1 LAIIF
6 GVIGITKSIFPVC
19 DASNIVFFYRSM
31 SKSCLVMALIF
42 SAAMGVIAPLT
53 QAAESAAPI
62 AYDNGKG
69 AFATGKYR
77 NLFSEIGKSDA
88 EIKAKVNKA
97 YHQLFEGDLKTQ
109 RLFIP
114 AGTNANGPLGYI
126 PDIQHTDVR
135 SEGMSYGMMIAV
147 QMNKK
152 EVFDALW
159 NWSHTYMY
167 HADTNHPTYGYFSWQ
182 MNYDGTAISEGAAP
196 DGEEYY
202 AMSLLFA
209 ANRWGS
215 GKGIYDYK
223 GMAHKILT
231 DMVHRQ
237 SGGSGRMN
245 SAGRKIPS
253 PRIPADP
260 YELGTV
266 YVQMSDY
273 TPDTNAPQGGR
284 RGGMGGFGG
293 FGRGGTN
300 QFGTNVPGG
309 RRGGFG
315 GFGGMGGDGAA
326 PRMNNMVSL
335 EHKMIRFVAGANYTD
350 PSYHLPAFYELWS
363 RWGPAED
370 SQLWYEAAQVSRDL
384 YVKSANPVTG
394 LCPNYSTWEGAPSGG
409 GSTFMEDA
417 WRCSMNWSVDWLW
430 FQKDPRQQ
438 VLSDNIQKFFESKG
452 QNYDDHWV
460 LDGSQSRRNRHSPG
474 LVATLGAA
482 SLAASDAERSK
493 KFAEDLWNLDVPS
506 SLVFR
511 YYDGLLYMM
520 CMLNASGQF
529 QAIMPQH

>member
-1 LAIIF
+1 MLKIPVLILLATL
-6 GVIGITKSIFPVC
+6 GVITPLAVFGQSSAPVF
-19 DASNIVFFYRSM
+19 D
-31 SKSCLVMALIF
+31 
-42 SAAMGVIAPLT
+42 
-53 QAAESAAPI
+53 
-62 AYDNGKG
+62 DGKG

-77 NLFSEIGKSDA
+77 NLFAQIGKSEA
-88 EIKAKVNKA
+88 EIKAKVDRA
-97 YHQLFEGDLKTQ
+97 YKQLFEGDLKTQ
-109 RLFIP
+109 RLYIP
-114 AGTNANGPLGYI
+114 AGTNGNGPLAYI

-152 EVFDALW
+152 EAFDALW

-167 HADTNHPTYGYFSWQ
+167 HSDTNHPTYGYFSWQ

-196 DGEEYY
+196 DGEEYF

-209 ANRWGS
+209 ANRWGN

-223 GMAHKILT
+223 AMAHKILT

-245 SAGRKIPS
+245 NAGRKIPS

-260 YELGTV
+260 YEMGTV

-273 TPDTNAPQGGR
+273 TPDPNAPQGGR
-284 RGGMGGFGG
+284 FGG
-293 FGRGGTN
+293 
-300 QFGTNVPGG
+300 P
-309 RRGGFG
+309 GGFG
-315 GFGGMGGDGAA
+315 GFGGMGPGGTNQFGTNRPGSRRGGMGGDGGGA

-335 EHKMIRFVAGANYTD
+335 EHKMIRFVPGANYSD
-350 PSYHLPAFYELWS
+350 PSYHLPAFYELWA
-363 RWGPAED
+363 RWGPVED
-370 SQLWYEAAQVSRDL
+370 RQLWYEAAQVSRDFF
-384 YVKSANPVTG
+384 VKSAHPETG
-394 LCPNYSTWEGAPSGG
+394 LCPNYATFEGAPYGG
-409 GSTFMEDA
+409 GTAFMEDA
-417 WRCSMNWSVDWLW
+417 WRCSMNWSVDWHW

-438 VLSDNIQKFFESKG
+438 VLSDHIQKFFESKG
-452 QNYDDHWV
+452 EKYNDHWV
-460 LDGSQSRRNRHSPG
+460 IDGSQSRRNRHSPG

-493 KFAEDLWNLDVPS
+493 KFAEALWNLDVPS

>member
-1 LAIIF
+1 MIKPSLLLSVIISATVL
-6 GVIGITKSIFPVC
+6 GA
-19 DASNIVFFYRSM
+19 AS
-31 SKSCLVMALIF
+31 ALN
-42 SAAMGVIAPLT
+42 T
-53 QAAESAAPI
+53 QAAAPAAFD
-62 AYDNGKG
+62 AGKG

-77 NLFSEIGKSDA
+77 NLFAEIGKSDA
-88 EIKAKVNKA
+88 EIKAKVDRA
-97 YHQLFEGDLKTQ
+97 YKQLFEGDLKTQ

-114 AGTNANGPLGYI
+114 AGTNDNGPLAYI

-152 EVFDALW
+152 DVFDALW

-167 HADTNHPTYGYFSWQ
+167 HADTNHPSYGYFSWE

-209 ANRWGS
+209 ANRWGN

-223 GMAHKILT
+223 TMAHKILT
-231 DMVHRQ
+231 AMVHRQ

-245 SAGRKIPS
+245 NAGRKIPS

-260 YELGTV
+260 YEMGTV

-273 TPDTNAPQGGR
+273 VPGTNAPQDGRRGGARGFGGGFTNQSGTNFFSGR

-293 FGRGGTN
+293 DGG
-300 QFGTNVPGG
+300 G
-309 RRGGFG
+309 
-315 GFGGMGGDGAA
+315 A

-335 EHKMIRFVAGANYTD
+335 EHKMIRFVPGADYTD
-350 PSYHLPAFYELWS
+350 PSYHLPAFYELWA

-370 SQLWYEAAQVSRDL
+370 SQLWYEAAQVSRDHF
-384 YVKSANPVTG
+384 VNAANPETG
-394 LCPNYSTWEGAPSGG
+394 LCPNYSNWDGTPSGR
-409 GSTFMEDA
+409 GSVFMEDA
-417 WRCSMNWSVDWLW
+417 WRCAMNWSVDWNW

-438 VLSDNIQKFFESKG
+438 VLSDHLQKFFESKG
-452 QNYDDHWV
+452 EKYDDHWV

-493 KFAEDLWNLDVPS
+493 KFGEALWNLDVPS

-520 CMLNASGQF
+520 CMLHASGQF
-529 QAIMPQH
+529 QAIMPQHYPAP

>member
-1 LAIIF
+1 MS
-6 GVIGITKSIFPVC
+6 ITRV
-19 DASNIVFFYRSM
+19 ALT
-31 SKSCLVMALIF
+31 LVF
-42 SAAMGVIAPLT
+42 SAAIGVIAPLT
-53 QAAESAAPI
+53 LAAQPTAAV
-62 AYDNGKG
+62 AFDNGKG

-77 NLFSEIGKSDA
+77 NLFAEIGKSDA
-88 EIKAKVNKA
+88 EIKAKVDQA
-97 YHQLFEGDLKTQ
+97 YKQLFEGDLKTQ

-114 AGTNANGPLGYI
+114 AGTNENGPLAYI

-152 EVFDALW
+152 EAFDALW

-167 HADTNHPTYGYFSWQ
+167 HADTNHPTCGYFSWE

-202 AMSLLFA
+202 SMSLLFA
-209 ANRWGS
+209 ANRWGN

-223 GMAHKILT
+223 TMAHKILT

-237 SGGSGRMN
+237 SGGNGRMN
-245 SAGRKIPS
+245 NAGRKIPS

-260 YELGTV
+260 YEMGTV

-273 TPDTNAPQGGR
+273 TSDTNAPQGGR
-284 RGGMGGFGG
+284 RGGGMRGFGGMDGGGTNFAGGRFGG
-293 FGRGGTN
+293 FGGGTN
-300 QFGTNVPGG
+300 QFGTNFAAG

-315 GFGGMGGDGAA
+315 GFGGMGGGGGRGGA
-326 PRMNNMVSL
+326 PRMNNMVDL
-335 EHKMIRFVAGANYTD
+335 DYKMIRFVAGAGNTD
-350 PSYHLPAFYELWS
+350 PSYHLPAFYELWA
-363 RWGPAED
+363 RWGPSED
-370 SQLWYEAAQVSRDL
+370 SQLWYDAAQASRDL
-384 YVKSANPVTG
+384 YVKVANPVTG
-394 LCPNYSTWEGAPSGG
+394 LCPNQCAFDGSSG
-409 GSTFMEDA
+409 SYFMEDA
-417 WRCSMNWSVDWLW
+417 WRCSMNWSVDWNW

-452 QNYDDHWV
+452 DKYNDHWV

-474 LVATLGAA
+474 LVATVGVA
-482 SLAASDAERSK
+482 SLAATDKDRAR

-529 QAIMPQH
+529 QAIMPQQ

>member
-1 LAIIF
+1 MFMSITRISIPVLVLAAA
-6 GVIGITKSIFPVC
+6 GVIV
-19 DASNIVFFYRSM
+19 
-31 SKSCLVMALIF
+31 
-42 SAAMGVIAPLT
+42 PLT
-53 QAAESAAPI
+53 QAAQPI
-62 AYDNGKG
+62 AATAFDDGKG

-77 NLFSEIGKSDA
+77 SLFAEIGKPDA
-88 EIKAKVNKA
+88 EIKARVERA
-97 YHQLFEGDLKTQ
+97 YKQLFEGDLKTQ
-109 RLFIP
+109 RLYIP
-114 AGTNANGPLGYI
+114 AGTNNNGPLAYI

-152 EVFDALW
+152 DVFDALW

-167 HADTNHPTYGYFSWQ
+167 HADTNHPNCGYFSWQ

-202 AMSLLFA
+202 VMSLLFA
-209 ANRWGS
+209 ANRWGN

-223 GMAHKILT
+223 AMAHKILT

-237 SGGSGRMN
+237 SGGNGRMN
-245 SAGRKIPS
+245 NAGRKIPS

-260 YELGTV
+260 YEMGTV

-273 TPDTNAPQGGR
+273 TPDPNAPQRGRRGMGGFGGFGGMDSGGTNLPGGRFGGMRAGGTNQSSTNLAAGR

-293 FGRGGTN
+293 FGG
-300 QFGTNVPGG
+300 PGG
-309 RRGGFG
+309 GG
-315 GFGGMGGDGAA
+315 GAS
-326 PRMNNMVSL
+326 RMNNMVSL

-350 PSYHLPAFYELWS
+350 PSYHLPAFYELWA
-363 RWGPAED
+363 RWGPAQD
-370 SQLWYEAAQVSRDL
+370 SQLWYEAAQVSRDH
-384 YVKSANPVTG
+384 YVKAAHPVTG
-394 LCPNYSTWEGAPSGG
+394 LCPNYSNFDGTPSGG
-409 GSTFMEDA
+409 GATFMEDA
-417 WRCSMNWSVDWLW
+417 WRCSMNWSLDWHW
-430 FQKDPRQQ
+430 FKKDTRQQ

-452 QNYDDHWV
+452 EKYDDHWV

-482 SLAASDAERSK
+482 SMAATDQERAR
-493 KFAEDLWNLDVPS
+493 KFAEALWNLDVPS

-520 CMLNASGQF
+520 CMLQTSGQF
-529 QAIMPQH
+529 QVIMPR